1 MSQASARP
9 RFIADLHS
17 EASSFESFLELLRT
31 EQAALADRD
40 IDAVV
45 LLAQSKSEH
54 IASLNGLARRR
65 NDYLRAQALTPDRA
79 GMSQWLIAHG
89 GAEQAALSSV
99 WQGLL
104 TTAAQAQG
112 INRENG
118 ILIETRLQ
126 NNQRVLAALTSGIQ
140 PSLYG
145 PDGQT
150 RIAGSGRIL
159 GKV

>member
-1 MSQASARP
+1 M
-9 RFIADLHS
+9 ADLRA
-17 EASSFESFLELLRT
+17 EAAAFEAFLDILLT
-31 EQAALADRD
+31 EQAALAARD
-40 IDAVV
+40 VEAVV
-45 LLAQSKSEH
+45 LLAQSKSEQ
-54 IASLNGLARRR
+54 IASLNELARRR
-65 NDYLRAQALTPDRA
+65 SDYLRAQALTPDRN

-89 GAEQAALSSV
+89 GAEQPVFSSL

-104 TTAAQAQG
+104 ATAAQAQD

-118 ILIETRLQ
+118 VLIETRLQ
-126 NNQRVLAALTSGIQ
+126 NNQRVLAALTLGIQ

-150 RIAGSGRIL
+150 RVAGTARML